1 METFYW
7 VTLVVA
13 TVLLVVILIGLGIL
27 MSRQKSQLTWP
38 PKASTC
44 PDYWNY
50 NTDTKLCE
58 LPASVNTGAL
68 YDTSDS
74 STKRV
79 YVDATVKSYSYKPA
93 GSTTTDTQY
102 TDIVSIAN
110 VAKGTQSFPT
120 AIPGSSAG
128 WWSGLNVGEKGN
140 IGHAPFP
147 VIDTKVTTPATDP
160 TTWSFDPN
168 DARWGTTTAK
178 SPLCA
183 KQAWAVNNNIEWDG
197 VSNYTGC

>member
-13 TVLLVVILIGLGIL
+13 TVLLVVILTGLGIL
-27 MSRQKSQLTWP
+27 MSKQKSQLTWP

-50 NTDTKLCE
+50 NTDTNRCE

-68 YDTSDS
+68 YDTSA
-74 STKRV
+74 KKV
-79 YVDATVKSYSYKPA
+79 YVDTTVKSYEYIPS
-93 GSTTTDTQY
+93 GSTTATAQY
-102 TDIVSIAN
+102 TDIASIAN
-110 VAKGTQSFPT
+110 VALTTTQKFPT
-120 AIPGSSAG
+120 AKTGKAG
-128 WWSGLNVGEKGN
+128 GWSDLDVTQNKINHV
-140 IGHAPFP
+140 PFP
-147 VIDTKVTTPATDP
+147 VVDTSA

-168 DARWGTTTAK
+168 DARWETTPAK
-178 SPLCA
+178 SALCA